1 MASAD
6 RQILARFRCASA
18 GALFVVLFLADPA
31 AAAVPKLAWR
41 ACGDGVQCATAA
53 VPLDHDQP
61 RGAKIR
67 LAVVRRPARGPAQRI
82 GSVFFNPGGP
92 GDSGVEQVR
101 GLAGG
106 GRLNERFDFVGFDPR
121 GVGASRPAVR
131 CASDREKDAL
141 FRGLPRLRPGTLAR
155 YLALGD
161 RIAAGCRRRTPSS
174 ILRHL
179 STADAARDLDL
190 LRRAVGDPKLTY
202 IGYSYGTEL
211 GAVYATL
218 FPKSVRAMALD
229 GGVDHLRFTR
239 DALGWSLGRAST
251 SEAALGRFFGFCEA
265 SPGDCPYADHD
276 PRGAFD
282 GLMTRLRA
290 APIAGTASDPRS
302 LDDTLARVAAFAA
315 MYDRTA
321 WPGLGAGLAAA
332 RDGDSGVLRLMADR
346 VVHRGSGGSYDN
358 YLDANT
364 VITANDS
371 RPPTR
376 AAYARHLRSLLG
388 RSPHFADFT
397 MLLDAARRT
406 LSPGDD
412 AYRGRLRYPSG
423 PPALLVV
430 ASTGDNATPYASG
443 AALARQLGNARLL
456 TREGDGHTAFRFSS
470 CIREHMYAYVLD
482 GVLPPPG
489 TRWASD

>member
-1 MASAD
+1 MARS
-6 RQILARFRCASA
+6 RCATA
-18 GALFVVLFLADPA
+18 GALVVVLGLAAPA

-53 VPLDHDQP
+53 VPLDHDRP

-67 LAVVRRPARGPAQRI
+67 LAVVRRPARGPAPRI
-82 GSVFFNPGGP
+82 GSAFLNPGGP

-106 GRLNERFDFVGFDPR
+106 GRLNERFDLVGFDPR
-121 GVGASRPAVR
+121 GVGASRPAIR
-131 CASDREKDAL
+131 CAGDREKDAL
-141 FRGLPRLRPGTLAR
+141 FRGLPRLRPGTLAG
-155 YLALGD
+155 YLARGD
-161 RIAAGCRRRTPSS
+161 RIAAGCRRHTPSP

-218 FPKSVRAMALD
+218 FPKRVRAMALD

-239 DALGWSLGRAST
+239 DVLGWSLARAT
-251 SEAALGRFFGFCEA
+251 ASEAALGRFFDFCGA
-265 SPGDCPYADHD
+265 SPTDCPYADGD
-276 PRGAFD
+276 ARGAFD
-282 GLMTRLRA
+282 ALMTRLRA
-290 APIAGTASDPRS
+290 APIARTASDPRS
-302 LDDTLARVAAFAA
+302 LDDTLARLAAFAA

-321 WPGLGAGLAAA
+321 WAALGAGLAAA
-332 RDGDSGVLRLMADR
+332 RDGDGRILRLMANR
-346 VVHRGSGGSYDN
+346 VVHRGPGGYDN
-358 YLDANT
+358 YLDANA

-371 RPPTR
+371 RAPTR
-376 AAYARHLRSLLG
+376 AAYARHLRALLG
-388 RSPHFADFT
+388 ASPHFADFT
-397 MLLDAARRT
+397 MLLDAARRR
-406 LSPGDD
+406 LPPGDD

-456 TREGDGHTAFRFSS
+456 TREGDGHTAFRFSA

-482 GVLPPPG
+482 GVVPPPG
-489 TRWASD
+489 TRCASD